1 MRSRDLVAL
10 LTGFDALRANPMR
23 TMLSTLGIVMGV
35 AALVSVLAIGDGVEQ
50 YGRREVGSTTSL
62 QYLAVT
68 AATTTKVDGITVPL
82 DSYPV
87 FDMADRDTL
96 IGRLPADAEVTLYA
110 RGSGVVSAAGLA
122 RPLGVF
128 VTGHAGPAMPPL
140 VEGRAL
146 SDAEVRS
153 ERPLA
158 VVNESLALALDS
170 AGRSVLGRVI
180 RLEETDVEIVGM
192 HRSSREVGD
201 LHEVLVAPG
210 LAPRLMTSVGRPRP
224 DTLIVRLARIE
235 DVLPAQQAAERWR
248 DEHGPVWQASV
259 RIETNAARVAQVE
272 RGVMVFKILMGT
284 ITGVSLLVGG
294 IGIMNVLL
302 ASVAE
307 RTREIGIRKAAG
319 ARRGDILLQFLAES
333 VTITGVGAGLGMVL
347 GLVIAYAGSALMR
360 RMAGVEVYAATSV
373 GTLFFAAGASML
385 IGLGF
390 GLYPARRAAKLDPI
404 EAIRHE

>member
-1 MRSRDLVAL
+1 MRSRDFVAL

-23 TMLSTLGIVMGV
+23 TLLSTLGIVMGV
-35 AALVSVLAIGDGVEQ
+35 AALVSVLAIGDGVER
-50 YGRREVGSTTSL
+50 YGRQEVGSTTSL
-62 QYLAVT
+62 QYLSVT
-68 AATTTKVDGITVPL
+68 AATTTRVDGITVPL

-87 FDMADRDTL
+87 FSMADRDAL
-96 IGRLPADAEVTLYA
+96 IGRLPADAQVTLYA

-122 RPLGVF
+122 RPLGVI
-128 VTGHAGPAMPPL
+128 VTGHAGPVAPEL
-140 VEGRAL
+140 VEGRVL
-146 SDAEVRS
+146 SEAEVRGEAPVALVNQS
-153 ERPLA
+153 LAQVLA
-158 VVNESLALALDS
+158 VDGKAAL
-170 AGRSVLGRVI
+170 GSVFQ
-180 RLEETDVEIVGM
+180 LEEQELRIVGV
-192 HRSSREVGD
+192 HRSGREVGS

-224 DTLIVRLARIE
+224 DTLVVRLARIE
-235 DVLPAQQAAERWR
+235 DVLPAQRAAERWR
-248 DEHGPVWQASV
+248 DEQGPVWQASV
-259 RIETNAARVAQVE
+259 RVETNAARVAQVE

-333 VTITGVGAGLGMVL
+333 VTITGVGAGIGMVL
-347 GLVIAYAGSALMR
+347 GLIIAYAGSALMR
-360 RMAGVEVYAATSV
+360 TMAGVEVYAATSM
-373 GTLFFAAGASML
+373 GTLLFAAGASMV
-385 IGLGF
+385 IGLVF
-390 GLYPARRAAKLDPI
+390 GLYPAQRAARLDPI